1 MTRKFKTSIMYHIK
15 KTLNLLRI
23 LVNKCR
29 CNQMTVINGTIDKNF
44 TTLTLFATTVVRTV
58 AVGAISVPVKRIN
71 IYIALIDLLWCG
83 RKVKKITVVDLSD
96 QSKLG
101 TLLLIINYLIIVSV
115 LATGIG
121 ISHTHRCLIAWN

>member
-1 MTRKFKTSIMYHIK
+1 
-15 KTLNLLRI
+15 
-23 LVNKCR
+23 
-29 CNQMTVINGTIDKNF
+29 MTVINGTIDKNF

-58 AVGAISVPVKRIN
+58 AVGAISVPVTRIN

-121 ISHTHRCLIAWN
+121 ISHTRRCLIAWN

>member
-1 MTRKFKTSIMYHIK
+1 MYHIK
-15 KTLNLLRI
+15 KTLHLLRI

-29 CNQMTVINGTIDKNF
+29 CNQITVINGTIDKNF
-44 TTLTLFATTVVRTV
+44 TTLTLFATAVVRTV
-58 AVGAISVPVKRIN
+58 AVGAISIPVKRIN

-83 RKVKKITVVDLSD
+83 RKVKKNTVVDLSD

>member
-1 MTRKFKTSIMYHIK
+1 MYHIK
-15 KTLNLLRI
+15 KTLHLLRI

-29 CNQMTVINGTIDKNF
+29 CNQITVINGTIDKNF
-44 TTLTLFATTVVRTV
+44 TTLTLFATAVVRTV

-83 RKVKKITVVDLSD
+83 RKVKKNTVVDLSD

-101 TLLLIINYLIIVSV
+101 TLLLVINYLIIVSV

-121 ISHTHRCLIAWN
+121 ISHTHRCLIAWNEI

>member
-1 MTRKFKTSIMYHIK
+1 MYHIK
-15 KTLNLLRI
+15 KTFHLLRI

-101 TLLLIINYLIIVSV
+101 TLLLIINYLIIVRV

>member
-1 MTRKFKTSIMYHIK
+1 MYHIK
-15 KTLNLLRI
+15 KTLHLLRI

-44 TTLTLFATTVVRTV
+44 TTLTLFATAVVRTV

-83 RKVKKITVVDLSD
+83 RKVKKNTVVDLSD

>member
-1 MTRKFKTSIMYHIK
+1 MYHIK
-15 KTLNLLRI
+15 KTLHLLRI

-29 CNQMTVINGTIDKNF
+29 RNQMTVINGTIDKNF
-44 TTLTLFATTVVRTV
+44 TTLTLFATTVVGTV

-101 TLLLIINYLIIVSV
+101 TLLLVINYLIIVSV

>member
-1 MTRKFKTSIMYHIK
+1 
-15 KTLNLLRI
+15 
-23 LVNKCR
+23 
-29 CNQMTVINGTIDKNF
+29 MTVINGTIDKNF

-58 AVGAISVPVKRIN
+58 AVGAISVPVTGIN

-121 ISHTHRCLIAWN
+121 ISHTHRCLIAWNEI

>member
-1 MTRKFKTSIMYHIK
+1 MYHIK
-15 KTLNLLRI
+15 KTLHLLRI

-29 CNQMTVINGTIDKNF
+29 CNQITVINGTIDKNF
-44 TTLTLFATTVVRTV
+44 TTLTLFATAVVRTV

-83 RKVKKITVVDLSD
+83 RKVKKNTVVDLSD

-101 TLLLIINYLIIVSV
+101 TLLLVINYLIIVSV

>member
-1 MTRKFKTSIMYHIK
+1 
-15 KTLNLLRI
+15 
-23 LVNKCR
+23 
-29 CNQMTVINGTIDKNF
+29 MTVINGTIDKNF
-44 TTLTLFATTVVRTV
+44 TTLTLFATTVVGTV

-101 TLLLIINYLIIVSV
+101 TLLLVINYLIIVSV

-121 ISHTHRCLIAWN
+121 ISHTHRCLIAWNEI

>member
-1 MTRKFKTSIMYHIK
+1 MYHIK
-15 KTLNLLRI
+15 KTLHLLRI

-29 CNQMTVINGTIDKNF
+29 CNQITVINGTIDKNF
-44 TTLTLFATTVVRTV
+44 TTLTLFATAVVRTV

-83 RKVKKITVVDLSD
+83 RKVKKNTVVDLSD

>member
-1 MTRKFKTSIMYHIK
+1 MYHIK
-15 KTLNLLRI
+15 KTLHLLRI

-29 CNQMTVINGTIDKNF
+29 CNQITVINGTIDKNF
-44 TTLTLFATTVVRTV
+44 TTLTLFATAVVRTV

-83 RKVKKITVVDLSD
+83 RKVKKNTVVDLSD

-121 ISHTHRCLIAWN
+121 ISHTHRCLIAWNEI

>member
-1 MTRKFKTSIMYHIK
+1 MYHIK
-15 KTLNLLRI
+15 KTLHLLRI

-29 CNQMTVINGTIDKNF
+29 CNQITVINGTIDKNF
-44 TTLTLFATTVVRTV
+44 TTLTLFATTVVGTV

-101 TLLLIINYLIIVSV
+101 TLLLVINYSIIVSV

-121 ISHTHRCLIAWN
+121 ISHTHRCLIAWNEI